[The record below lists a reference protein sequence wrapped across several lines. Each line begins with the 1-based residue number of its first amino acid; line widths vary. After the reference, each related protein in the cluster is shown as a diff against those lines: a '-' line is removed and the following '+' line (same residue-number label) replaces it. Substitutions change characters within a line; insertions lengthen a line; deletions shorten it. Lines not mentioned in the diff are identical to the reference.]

1 MGLYIKKGENMLT
14 IDIKEAEANFEKYV
28 KLLEDKKE
36 KEIIISIN
44 GNPTMVLLPYT
55 KQRKRVFGSA
65 KGKIS
70 VPDDFDDIDIFKNAQ
85 KWARKVGYKKSDVNT
100 IIKNYRKKK

>member
-36 KEIIISIN
+36 KEIIILID
-44 GNPTMVLLPYT
+44 GKPIMVLLPYAE
-55 KQRKRVFGSA
+55 QRKRVFGSA
-65 KGKIS
+65 KEKIS
-70 VPDDFDDIDIFKNAQ
+70 VPDDYDDIDIFEKAQ
-85 KWARKVGYKKSDVNT
+85 KWAKKVGYKESDVNA